1 MSGCIQIR
9 FACTTLCALSLSAP
23 LAAQGL
29 ADAVQFFAPRPAY
42 RLLEGGRALLNF
54 FLRSAPVN
62 PVEIDILDSTGA
74 LVRKLA
80 PTTAHAGL
88 NRVSWDLR
96 YPPPRL
102 VELRT
107 TPPENPHIW
116 EEPRFQNARTRPI
129 VHKGIEQAQLG
140 PIAAPGQYTVRLTAD
155 GKTYAQALEILRPP
169 DSHGTD
175 ADLQSSVRL
184 QLRLRDDI
192 SAVADMTNQIERMR
206 RQLEDQHKTAGARTG
221 GDALLQA
228 MDEIDRKLQV
238 VEYQL
243 ISRSDALSDEK
254 YYVEAARL
262 YLNFLWLN
270 GVMGTGTGKYA
281 GSADY
286 GQTETALGLLFGLE
300 KQLQTVQAEYR
311 KLMQD
316 DVAAYNRSVA
326 ASGIA
331 PLSTGH

>member
-1 MSGCIQIR
+1 M
-9 FACTTLCALSLSAP
+9 
-23 LAAQGL
+23 
-29 ADAVQFFAPRPAY
+29 
-42 RLLEGGRALLNF
+42 LNF
-54 FLRSAPVN
+54 FLKATPVN
-62 PVEIDILDSTGA
+62 PVEIEILDSNGA

-80 PTTAHAGL
+80 PTSAQAGL

-96 YPPPRL
+96 HPPPRL

-116 EEPRFQNARTRPI
+116 EEPRFQNAQTRPI

-140 PIAAPGQYTVRLTAD
+140 PIAAPGQYAVRLTVD
-155 GKTYAQALEILRPP
+155 RKTYTQALEILRPP

-192 SAVADMTNQIERMR
+192 SAVSDMTNQIERMR
-206 RQLEDQHKTAGARTG
+206 RQLEDLHKPGSAPTG
-221 GDALLQA
+221 RDALLQA
-228 MDEIDRKLQV
+228 MDEIDRKLQA

-254 YYVEAARL
+254 YYVEAAKL
-262 YLNFLWLN
+262 YLNFLWLS

-326 ASGIA
+326 AAGIA